1 MDRLRL
7 LYTTVLACLLIL
19 SGCFG
24 ATVDQGESQTPGS
37 TSPTIVS
44 PPIIEIID
52 GQWEVEP
59 IIGFDSVTG
68 AEEITG
74 YWSHIYHAMLDVDGT
89 IASAGWDI
97 DLDGTIDYPTTANK
111 AFTNITIPVSEW
123 ISPPDNSYALIT
135 SVAFIAT
142 DNDGWISADMLS
154 LVYSPSSSQQQ
165 NGPDLYQ
172 YRASNHNDSPGA
184 GTSDNL
190 MVLEF
195 MQAPADLNWVDVR
208 VQIIGDDGVPHTCK
222 TDGSTDCTITQ
233 YGSDDTFWEKSEVL
247 HLSENGADLCT
258 GGQCA
263 FSMKISVAGDSGSW
277 YDIAGTG
284 TVIVE

>member
-1 MDRLRL
+1 MN
-7 LYTTVLACLLIL
+7 
-19 SGCFG
+19 
-24 ATVDQGESQTPGS
+24 
-37 TSPTIVS
+37 
-44 PPIIEIID
+44 
-52 GQWEVEP
+52 
-59 IIGFDSVTG
+59 SVTG
-68 AEEITG
+68 EEEITG

-172 YRASNHNDSPGA
+172 YRASNHNDSPSA

-195 MQAPADLNWVDVR
+195 MQAPADLNWANIDI
-208 VQIIGDDGVPHTCK
+208 QITGADGVPHTCMV
-222 TDGSTDCTITQ
+222 DGSTDCTITQ
-233 YGSDDTFWEKSEVL
+233 YGSSDIFWEKSEVL
-247 HLSENGADLCT
+247 HLSENGADLCS
-258 GGQCA
+258 GGSCT